1 MFLTFII
8 LDGHARTSRVLMLL
22 VIPGH
27 LIFTYTIYYVK
38 AGHTSL
44 TLTFVCVY
52 LFAAILQVALLLYIA
67 RILIHWMWTRE
78 IDPDNS
84 AIPYLT
90 ALGDLLGTALLAIA
104 FHFLYLIGDKDSD
117 VGD

>member
-1 MFLTFII
+1 M
-8 LDGHARTSRVLMLL
+8 

-27 LIFTYTIYYVK
+27 LIFTYFIDLVQ
-38 AGHTSL
+38 AGHTSVTIIFL
-44 TLTFVCVY
+44 IAY
-52 LFAAILQVALLLYIA
+52 LSAALLQVFLLLYSA
-67 RILIHWMWTRE
+67 HVMILWMWRRK

-90 ALGDLLGTALLAIA
+90 AIGDFLGTALLAVA
-104 FHFLYLIGDKDSD
+104 FYVLWLIGDRDSD